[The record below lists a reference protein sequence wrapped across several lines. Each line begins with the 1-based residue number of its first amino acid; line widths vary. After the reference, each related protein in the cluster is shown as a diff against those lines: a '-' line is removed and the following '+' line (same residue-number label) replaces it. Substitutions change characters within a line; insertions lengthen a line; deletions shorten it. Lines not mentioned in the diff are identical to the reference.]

1 MSKLF
6 NCNLCNRTF
15 TRKEHLIRHH
25 NRKIKCINPENPIL
39 NYEDVMNEEQNK
51 SLQHLFTSTPI
62 IVKKIGEDDKLK
74 ELPKINPN
82 LNQDIKVVNME
93 LPNPINTELPKPEI
107 TELPNPINTELPKPE
122 ITEVPKPEI
131 TELPKSINT
140 ELPKSINTELP
151 KHEITELPK
160 SIKTELPKPE
170 IMELPKSI
178 KTELSKR
185 KKQNKTM
192 SRHKTIVEKKPLTLK
207 EQEAV
212 KLLTRI
218 PYHILEVCD
227 KKYNTTQELKIFTKL
242 LNNSNR
248 IEIGEEINEPLY
260 DGVI

>member
-82 LNQDIKVVNME
+82 LNQDIKVVNM
-93 LPNPINTELPKPEI
+93 
-107 TELPNPINTELPKPE
+107 ELPNPINTELPKPE